1 VPKAAAFFNLSEDN
15 TAIVNI
21 ITGQTQPMICI
32 NDASV
37 PEASL
42 DAVRRELLDAFDR
55 ILPQKSAF
63 EK

>member
-1 VPKAAAFFNLSEDN
+1 
-15 TAIVNI
+15 
-21 ITGQTQPMICI
+21 MICI